1 MSKNSTRSAVLI
13 TNTTPINQTDAN
25 FCDGKRV
32 ITLFSN
38 FFFINIEL
46 YHSLFKKKSNYYWE
60 SNSPEKSNS

>member
-46 YHSLFKKKSNYYWE
+46 YHSLFKKKSNYY
-60 SNSPEKSNS
+60 